1 MKLNLI
7 VLVAGFFLLQTLPV
21 EAQQTFVKVLPES
34 TVKLKG
40 RTSIGGY
47 SFTYKGDMVRAFKIG
62 ANSTNEQL
70 ISAFGDLQLEIEK
83 FTSGNFLMNRDFRK
97 LLKSKEHPICK
108 IEVISISPKPGANEM
123 PWQNGLSKVS
133 VTIAGVK
140 KTYLIP
146 YKGESSTCGLRFKAL
161 QQINLRDFGLNPS
174 DANRL
179 VEIKDNC
186 EVELCLVL
194 QVTEE
199 KK

>member
-1 MKLNLI
+1 MKLNII
-7 VLVAGFFLLQTLPV
+7 VLIAGFLMLLVFPAA
-21 EAQQTFVKVLPES
+21 AQQTVVRVLPES
-34 TVKLKG
+34 TVKIKG

-47 SFTYKGDMVRAFKIG
+47 TFTYKGDVVRVFRLG
-62 ANSTNEQL
+62 ATSTNEQL
-70 ISAFGDLQLEIEK
+70 IAAFGDLRLEIEK

-97 LLKSKEHPICK
+97 LLKSKEYPVCK

-123 PWQNGLSKVS
+123 PWQNGMSKVN

-146 YKGESSTCGLRFKAL
+146 YKGENSPCGLRFKAL
-161 QQINLRDFGLNPS
+161 QQINLKDFGLDPS

-186 EVELCLVL
+186 EVELCLVV
-194 QVTEE
+194 QINEE